1 MGSGLYTESEK
12 KVEREIHKMRN
23 KQKDGNAEK

>member
-1 MGSGLYTESEK
+1 MGSGLYSESEN
-12 KVEREIHKMRN
+12 KVEREILKMRN